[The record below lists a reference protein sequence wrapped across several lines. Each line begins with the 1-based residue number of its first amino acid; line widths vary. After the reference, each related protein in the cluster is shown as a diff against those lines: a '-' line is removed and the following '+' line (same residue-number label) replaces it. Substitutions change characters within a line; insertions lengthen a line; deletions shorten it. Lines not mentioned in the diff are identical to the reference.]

1 MQKYSSVISK
11 YIYGK
16 LNYIAKFILDQ
27 GSPWDGILCILKSK
41 CKLLNRESL
50 CGM

>member
-1 MQKYSSVISK
+1 MQKYSTVISK

-27 GSPWDGILCILKSK
+27 GSPWEGNLVYFK
-41 CKLLNRESL
+41 E
-50 CGM
+50 